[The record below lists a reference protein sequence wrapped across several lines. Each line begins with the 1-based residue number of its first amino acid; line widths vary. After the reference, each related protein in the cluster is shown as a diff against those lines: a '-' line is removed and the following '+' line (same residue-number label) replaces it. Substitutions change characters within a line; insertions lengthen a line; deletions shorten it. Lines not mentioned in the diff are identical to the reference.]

1 MKVVFRPLVAL
12 LCFMTFITNAEI
24 AFYEPVNLSFTSGH
38 AFAPSIEV
46 GSSGEVYVAWH
57 DNDPGNQDV
66 FFAKSLDNGKTYTP
80 AINITENTGNSSFV
94 DIAVTPNGFIF
105 LAWADNTEGES
116 DIFLSFSRDGG
127 DSFETPINLTRT
139 SVNSVAAKLA
149 VDSRGRVYVLW
160 SEDNTISLGRM
171 DRINQMTLMGT
182 LGEGNNAR
190 IAIDDRDLVHVSY
203 QSTDNDGMKQVF
215 YALSLDQGR
224 TFIPPLSVSSSSL
237 SPTAPSIDVS
247 GDGNIYIVW
256 SDLPDEN
263 SNTDLFWVVSTD
275 AGRTF
280 SEPKNLTQNS
290 GVSVFNDVYVDV
302 NGKVHVAWND
312 TSPGNYET
320 MYAYSEDEGVSFSVP
335 ANITP
340 SEFGSLKAQ
349 IAADSDGWVHIA
361 SDDNRF
367 DSVFEAVVASGIDGI
382 PTFDEITLSTQ
393 VLSPNNDGDDD
404 VLELSAIVSESLI
417 WRVSIIE
424 DDTGRIMK
432 SFSDLGDTIAVI
444 WDGLDIRNNIVPD
457 GSYTV
462 TFEGLS
468 SSQLEAVKQSATFS
482 VNTTSVEEPPAVVF
496 YDAED
501 QFSPNDD
508 GRQEI
513 GIIDFEFNKSVDWSY
528 EVFTTGSELVISF
541 SGSGTIGNVTW
552 DGKDINGD
560 VVPDA
565 TYSTILTGTDSL
577 GQVVTH
583 ESEILIDTVAP
594 EYGNLVIA
602 PDPFSPD
609 GDGIDDVT
617 TISLEITANS
627 LVTVYILQ
635 SDSIGLVKELDRTF
649 HHEDK
654 TLELEWD
661 GTTDGGVVV
670 SPGQY
675 QISIWI
681 RDNASNRVEPYPIK
695 TLVTVE

>member
-1 MKVVFRPLVAL
+1 MKVLFRP
-12 LCFMTFITNAEI
+12 FITILCLMSFLAKAEI

-46 GSSGEVYVAWH
+46 GSGGEVYVAWH

-66 FFAKSLDNGKTYTP
+66 YFAKSIDNGKTYTP
-80 AINITENTGNSSFV
+80 PINVTENTGNSSFV
-94 DIAVTPNGFIF
+94 DIAVAGNGFIF
-105 LAWADNTEGES
+105 LAWADNTDGES
-116 DIFLSFSRDGG
+116 DIYLSFSRDGG
-127 DSFETPINLTRT
+127 DSFETPINLTRS

-149 VDSRGRVYVLW
+149 VDSRGRVYILW

-171 DRINQMTLMGT
+171 DRINQMTLMGV

-190 IAIDDRDLVHVSY
+190 LAIDGRDLVHVSY
-203 QSTDNDGMKQVF
+203 QATDDDGMKQVF
-215 YALSLDQGR
+215 YTQSRDQGR
-224 TFIPPLSVSSSSL
+224 TFLPPFSVSLSSL
-237 SPTAPSIDVS
+237 SPTAPALDVS
-247 GDGNIYIVW
+247 DDGNVYIIW

-263 SNTDLFWVVSTD
+263 SNTDLYWVVSSN
-275 AGRTF
+275 AGRNF

-290 GVSVFNDVYVDV
+290 GVSVFNDVYADA

-312 TSPGNYET
+312 TSAGNYET
-320 MYAYSEDEGVSFSVP
+320 MYAYSDDEGVSFSEP

-349 IAADSDGWVHIA
+349 VAADSEGWVHVA

-382 PTFDEITLSTQ
+382 PTFADISVSTP
-393 VLSPNNDGDDD
+393 VLSPNNDGTDD
-404 VLELSAIVSESLI
+404 VIEFDASISEALL
-417 WRVSIIE
+417 WRVTIIE
-424 DDTGRIMK
+424 DDTGRTMK
-432 SFSDLGDTIAVI
+432 SFSDLGDTVSIV

-462 TFEGLS
+462 SFEGLS
-468 SSQLEAVKQSATFS
+468 SSQLEAVKQSASFS
-482 VNTTSVEEPPAVVF
+482 VNTTSAEAAPEVVF

-501 QFSPNDD
+501 QFSPNED

-513 GIIDFEFNKSVDWSY
+513 GIIDFEFNKSVDWLY
-528 EVFTTGSELVISF
+528 EVFTSGSELVVSF
-541 SGSGTIGNVTW
+541 SGTGTIGNVTW
-552 DGKDINGD
+552 DGKDINSD

-565 TYSTILTGTDSL
+565 TYTTLLTGTDSL

-583 ESEILIDTVAP
+583 EGEILIDTVAP

-609 GDGIDDVT
+609 GDGIDDAT
-617 TISLEITANS
+617 TISLEITADS

-635 SDSIGLVKELDRTF
+635 SDSVGLVKELDRTF

-654 TLELEWD
+654 TLELQWD

-670 SPGQY
+670 SPGEY